1 MRFDVPVV
9 GVATIEIM
17 RSAGADALSID
28 AGRTLVLDGDAFI
41 EAANAVG
48 IVVVGREGPA

>member
-9 GVATIEIM
+9 GVATIDAM

-28 AGRTLVLDGDAFI
+28 AVRTLIVDGDAFI
-41 EAANAVG
+41 HAANAAG
-48 IVVVGREGPA
+48 IVVLARGR